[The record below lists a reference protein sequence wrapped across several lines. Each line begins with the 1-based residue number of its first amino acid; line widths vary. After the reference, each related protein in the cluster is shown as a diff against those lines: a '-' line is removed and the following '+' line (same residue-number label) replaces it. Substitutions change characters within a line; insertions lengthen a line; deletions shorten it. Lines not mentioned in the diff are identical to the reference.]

1 MPHELLNVL
10 RLRILG
16 KRKILGKSQIWVETF
31 VQSPFQKLNF
41 GNSSQKKKKKKDA
54 KVDIKLFLPCPVL
67 LNFSILL
74 QIFSQ
79 DCLSRQSYVL
89 TRPGFLQ
96 TFFFTFCIYQSNYST
111 FKENIK
117 QANNAT
123 FPNLM
128 VFCKQYFTYL
138 VYVKN

>member
-1 MPHELLNVL
+1 MPHELLNDL

-31 VQSPFQKLNF
+31 VQPPLQKLNF
-41 GNSSQKKKKKKDA
+41 GKRRKKKKKKKKDA

-96 TFFFTFCIYQSNYST
+96 TFFFTFCI
-111 FKENIK
+111 
-117 QANNAT
+117 
-123 FPNLM
+123 
-128 VFCKQYFTYL
+128 
-138 VYVKN
+138 